1 VSKTHS
7 FLTGTWYQVTVPDD
21 WDGDLEE
28 VYSQFWDGDLPD
40 GVEVEEIEVSHIW
53 DDELK

>member
-1 VSKTHS
+1 MSKTHS

-40 GVEVEEIEVSHIW
+40 GVEVEEIEVAHIW